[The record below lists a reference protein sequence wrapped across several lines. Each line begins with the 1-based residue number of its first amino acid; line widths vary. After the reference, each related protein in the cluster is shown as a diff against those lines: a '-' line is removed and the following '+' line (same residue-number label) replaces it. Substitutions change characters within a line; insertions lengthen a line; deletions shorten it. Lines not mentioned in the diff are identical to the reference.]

1 MDPTVSF
8 VLAVLSLFVAAGG
21 LFLGVLNY
29 RRARPPKPRW
39 VGEIKI
45 KPNAEGER
53 QVTASFVN
61 RGRGVARDVTFVPQI
76 EDGLMRVMS
85 TRKASRVEF
94 GERLDIGFTHDAD
107 AEGERSFLLT
117 WFEEPHL
124 HKERTKGMKY
134 SLTAVPDP
142 NTRRGRRLQ

>member
-1 MDPTVSF
+1 MDPTVTF
-8 VLAVLSLFVAAGG
+8 VLALLSLAVAAGG

-39 VGEIKI
+39 VGEVKI

-53 QVTASFVN
+53 YVTGSFVN
-61 RGRGVARDVTFVPQI
+61 RGSGVAHDVTFQV
-76 EDGLMRVMS
+76 ENAGVMSLFS
-85 TRKASRVEF
+85 TRKVPRAEF
-94 GERLDIGFTHDAD
+94 GEPLEITRIHEPD
-107 AEGERSFLLT
+107 AEGDGVFLLT

-124 HKERTKGMKY
+124 HKERSKRLRY
-134 SLTAVPDP
+134 SVKAVPDP